1 MTLRSSCSILW
12 QFVTRDFGQRYLA
25 SLTGPSWALLQPL
38 MLLGVYALVFVQ
50 VLRVRL
56 PSGEGPADA
65 VPFLVAALWPW
76 TAFSEGLSRAVQAV
90 PENAALLAKV
100 AVPKTLLVIAPLTV
114 TFAVHGAGLLVVGL
128 VLAMAG
134 RPFELAGIIPAL
146 FAYVLLAAFTLGVA
160 LLLAAWNVFVR
171 DVGQILGQALTL
183 LFFLSPVFFTRE
195 MVPEAFRVVFDL
207 NPLSIYFD
215 LIRALLLGTS
225 IDLAIGFGKAILATT
240 VALLLGAFVFRRLAP
255 HFEDYL

>member
-1 MTLRSSCSILW
+1 MIDRLSIFS
-12 QFVTRDFGQRYLA
+12 QFFRREFSQRYLG
-25 SLTGPSWALLQPL
+25 SLTGPAWALLQPL

-65 VPFLVAALWPW
+65 IPFLVAALWPW
-76 TAFSEGLSRAVQAV
+76 TAFSEGLTRAVQAV
-90 PENAALLAKV
+90 PENSALLAKV
-100 AVPKTLLVIAPLTV
+100 AVPKQLLVLAPLVV
-114 TFAVHGAGLLVVGL
+114 TFAVHGVGLLVVGM
-128 VLAMAG
+128 VLAMTG
-134 RPFELAGIIPAL
+134 RPFELVGVIPAFFVYLL
-146 FAYVLLAAFTLGVA
+146 FAAFTLGVA

-195 MVPEAFRVVFDL
+195 MVPEAFRIVFDL
-207 NPLSIYFD
+207 NPLSIYFN
-215 LIRALLLGTS
+215 LMRALLLGTP
-225 IDLAIGFGKAILATT
+225 IDLTLGFAKAVAASTAT
-240 VALLLGAFVFRRLAP
+240 LLLGIFVFRRLAP